1 MESSSSDEKDK
12 LNRILRK
19 LNFIASV
26 LSSIRR
32 CIQKYAQLKLKFKI
46 RKPIDH
52 ANAGMIKYPI
62 EKNVGKKK
70 KKQMEAITLFSHGFI
85 CSCTNMSPYLCRYMQ
100 VFCLKHSQK
109 KSLILC

>member
-70 KKQMEAITLFSHGFI
+70 KSKWKLSHYFPMVLFVHVQTCLHISVGI
-85 CSCTNMSPYLCRYMQ
+85 CR
-100 VFCLKHSQK
+100 FFA
-109 KSLILC
+109 

>member
-70 KKQMEAITLFSHGFI
+70 KKANGSYHIIFPWFYLF
-85 CSCTNMSPYLCRYMQ
+85 MY
-100 VFCLKHSQK
+100 KHVSI
-109 KSLILC
+109 SL